1 MFDFEGDDDFDTLS
15 ALRDYEGPGDFA
27 TQAPGGAWGARA
39 ALLAGPGAGGYL
51 DAPAASQEA
60 AQSDAARAERDR
72 LAAEEIARR
81 EAEDAERRAREDAE
95 AARVQVGGTVVINP
109 DGTATVTGGEQLSPE
124 ELAFRQAEQQRE
136 VARRAAIH
144 AAQQQLRGDLKAA
157 TEQMGAQGGYGTGG
171 AAGGAQSAGLGGGA
185 AQQVANRFASG
196 EYRQPEGSLGRALS
210 QGVDALGGLVSGL
223 PGALASLFLGQQA
236 SGLSGLLAN
245 VLGAADSSATNLE
258 LARRLA
264 AQVLGVTVPQLDEL
278 QRYVTEQRAQWEA
291 TAEHRQLM
299 SQDQFRA
306 DVLARMWSVEERLRQ
321 LQGSVDM
328 IGPARW

>member
-27 TQAPGGAWGARA
+27 QQAPPGRWDAYLG
-39 ALLAGPGAGGYL
+39 GPGAGGYL

-60 AQSDAARAERDR
+60 AQTDAARAERDR

-81 EAEDAERRAREDAE
+81 EAEDAARRAREDAE
-95 AARVQVGGTVVINP
+95 RRAREA
-109 DGTATVTGGEQLSPE
+109 DRRARED
-124 ELAFRQAEQQRE
+124 AE
-136 VARRAAIH
+136 RRAAIN
-144 AAQQQLRGDLKAA
+144 AAQQQLRGNLKAA
-157 TEQMGAQGGYGTGG
+157 TEQMGARGGYGTGG

-210 QGVDALGGLVSGL
+210 DSPLGDLVGGLGGLVSGL

-236 SGLSGLLAN
+236 SGLSGLLAS
-245 VLGAADSSATNLE
+245 VLGAADSSATNLD

-278 QRYVTEQRAQWEA
+278 QRYVTEQRAQWDA
-291 TAEHRQLM
+291 TAEHRALM
-299 SQDQFRA
+299 SQEQFRN
-306 DVLARMWSVEERLRQ
+306 DLLTRMWSVEQQLRQ